1 MFAALPKTTSLP
13 NLVPVI
19 SITAPLPMSKLLNK
33 LTDSKIRS
41 LKATGKAEK
50 HFDGGSLYLYLS
62 PTGSKTWRIAYRLS
76 GRPQTMSVG
85 PYPEVSLSEA
95 RVKRDELKATLRDG
109 GDPMAPRKINRSGMT
124 LREASTAYWSGR
136 SDLSPSYLTN
146 ATRGIEMHLC
156 KGLGDRPVGSI
167 TRDDLLAELVALDAK
182 GRHVYVRKVR
192 MWAAQVFEWAVE
204 HGYASINPAAL
215 IRPEKAFGKAKV
227 VSFAALELRD
237 VPAFMQRLALEAE
250 LQSVLACRMLAYT
263 WVRTNELR
271 MMTLDEINDDEQVWV
286 IPAGKMKRPR
296 DHVVP
301 LPRQA
306 MEIVRVMKQRNRKS
320 KYLFPHET
328 RDDRPMSENSVLYLI
343 GRIGYKGVMT
353 GHGWR
358 SVASTWANERGY
370 NEDAIEMQLAHV
382 PNNKIRA
389 VYNRS
394 KYLDVRREML
404 QAHADWIDSCAG
416 SGVR

>member
-1 MFAALPKTTSLP
+1 MPTNTLKDSVCKAAKP
-13 NLVPVI
+13 
-19 SITAPLPMSKLLNK
+19 A
-33 LTDSKIRS
+33 D
-41 LKATGKAEK
+41 KAYKM
-50 HFDGGSLYLYLS
+50 FDGGGLHLFVST
-62 PTGSKTWRIAYRLS
+62 TGSKTWRIAYRLA
-76 GRPQTMSVG
+76 GRPQTMSIG
-85 PYPEVSLSEA
+85 PYPDVSLSEA
-95 RVKRDELKATLRDG
+95 RGKRDSLKATLRDG
-109 GDPMAPRKINRSGMT
+109 GDPMAPRKINRGGMT
-124 LREASTAYWSGR
+124 LREASAAYWSGR
-136 SDLSPSYLTN
+136 GDLSQSYLTN
-146 ATRGIEMHLC
+146 ATRGVEMHLC
-156 KGLGDRPVGSI
+156 KGLGDRTVGSI

-182 GRHVYVRKVR
+182 GMHVYVRKVR
-192 MWAAQVFEWAVE
+192 MWAAQIFEWAVE

-215 IRPEKAFGKAKV
+215 IRPDKAFGKAKV
-227 VSFAALELRD
+227 TSFAALELKD
-237 VPAFMQRLALEAE
+237 VPSFMQRLALEAE

-271 MMTLDEINDDEQVWV
+271 MMTLDEINEDDQVWV

-306 MEIVRVMKQRNRKS
+306 MEIIRLMKQRNRKS